1 VPVGNAFTTAASLRA
16 VVKNYSAATAVGIWN
31 SLIGVT
37 PVRKFKDAATAARR
51 IFAEVQKLGGP
62 ESLAAQS
69 LLKPGRCAGNKARP
83 RRPVPNR

>member
-16 VVKNYSAATAVGIWN
+16 VLKNYSAATAVGIWN

-62 ESLAAQS
+62 
-69 LLKPGRCAGNKARP
+69 
-83 RRPVPNR
+83 